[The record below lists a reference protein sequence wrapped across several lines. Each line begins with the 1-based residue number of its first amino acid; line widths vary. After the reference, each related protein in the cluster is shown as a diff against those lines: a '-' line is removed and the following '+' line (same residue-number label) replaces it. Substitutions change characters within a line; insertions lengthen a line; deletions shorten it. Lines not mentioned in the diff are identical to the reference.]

1 VSVTAGVVLVLLAG
15 GAVLPARFPRVGI
28 GLATAGAVLLVVVGM
43 TAALGGAHAH
53 IGLGSWFGF
62 GPTALRIDGLSGLF
76 FALTGV
82 PGVAVGLAY
91 FERPPGRGVCALFGT
106 LLFAMAVAIGAD
118 NAFIFLAAWEGLTL
132 TLYLLAGADR
142 GREGSLVAGYFTGA
156 MNKLGGAALLAAVG
170 LMYGHTGSFSF
181 AVWAHAAPG
190 MSMAA
195 RGTAFALFL
204 LAFGT
209 KVGMLPFQGWLPVG
223 HAAAPGASSA
233 TLSGIAV
240 NAGFYGLWR
249 LVFDTLRPASLW
261 WGEVV
266 LLLGGLTALLGILY
280 AVGQGDIKRFLG
292 FSTIEHSGITLIGF
306 GVALIGSATGNPR
319 LAGAGL
325 LAATLQ
331 VVMHAL
337 AKTLAFLCAARV
349 DHAAGTREMRRL
361 GGLANSL
368 PRTAIPFT
376 IAGFTLAAMPPFGGF
391 VSEWFTFEAL
401 LQGFRLHTTTATL
414 FMALAAA
421 LLALTTGLALLAFA
435 KLLGFTLF
443 GGRRSDDDVRE
454 VDGLGVGVGMLG
466 LIVLSLGALAPWE
479 IQLIGHG
486 LTSTLGFDAGRQ
498 ALSHPLVLGPV
509 YADFSVLAPTW
520 LALVLT
526 TATVLVAAFIRAA
539 LRPPVRRAPV
549 WVSGSIAAPATVQY
563 TPAAYSNPLRVV
575 LRGPYGYRREVTY
588 RQTGRS
594 PLAQT
599 PFVET
604 RIVLAVERFI
614 YRPVVAGALWLSSQ
628 ARRLQSG
635 RLSWYLLYM
644 LAAVILILALIPALT
659 H

>member
-1 VSVTAGVVLVLLAG
+1 MSVAAAVALALFAAASLLPIRAPRAGITLAGVGALLLI
-15 GAVLPARFPRVGI
+15 VVGI
-28 GLATAGAVLLVVVGM
+28 A
-43 TAALGGAHAH
+43 AALGGAHVR
-53 IGLGSWFGF
+53 IRLGSWFGF
-62 GPTALRIDGLSGLF
+62 GPTTFRIDGLSGMF

-82 PGVAVGLAY
+82 VGAAAAVAYL
-91 FERPPGRGVCALFGT
+91 ERPPGRGVCALFGT
-106 LLFAMAVAIGAD
+106 LLFSMTVAIGAD
-118 NAFIFLAAWEGLTL
+118 NAFIFLAAWEGLTV

-142 GREGSLVAGYFTGA
+142 QREGALVAGYFTGA

-170 LMYGHTGSFSF
+170 LLYGHTGSFSF

-190 MSMAA
+190 MSAVT
-195 RGTAFALFL
+195 RGAAFALFL
-204 LAFGT
+204 VGFGT

-249 LVFDTLRPASLW
+249 LVFDTLHPASLW

-266 LLLGGLTALLGILY
+266 LVLGALTALLGILY
-280 AVGQGDIKRFLG
+280 AIAQGDIKRFLG
-292 FSTIEHSGITLIGF
+292 FSTIEHSGIALIGF
-306 GVALIGSATGNPR
+306 GVALIGSATGQPQ

-331 VVMHAL
+331 IVMHAI
-337 AKTLAFLCAARV
+337 AKSLAFLCATRI
-349 DHAAGTREMRRL
+349 DHAAGTRELGGL
-361 GGLANSL
+361 GGLARAL

-376 IAGFTLAAMPPFGGF
+376 IAGLTLAALPPFGGF

-401 LQGFRLHTTTATL
+401 LQGFRLHATTATL

-443 GGRRSDDDVRE
+443 GGRRSDEAVRE
-454 VDGLGVGVGMLG
+454 VDGRGIAVAMLAVIA
-466 LIVLSLGALAPWE
+466 LALGAVAPWE
-479 IQLIGHG
+479 IQLIGHA
-486 LTSTLGFDAGRQ
+486 LTSSLGFDAGRQ

-520 LALVLT
+520 LALVLA
-526 TATVLVAAFIRAA
+526 TATGLVAVIVRAA

-549 WVSGSIAAPATVQY
+549 WVSGTIAAPAVIQY
-563 TPAAYSNPLRVV
+563 TPAAYSNPIRVV
-575 LRGPYGYRREVTY
+575 LRGPYGYRRELTQQ
-588 RQTGRS
+588 QTGRS

-599 PFVET
+599 PLVES
-604 RIVLAVERFI
+604 RIVLAVEQFV

-644 LAAVILILALIPALT
+644 LAAVILILALIPALS